1 MLTQRKKIVFGTFI
15 VLFVFN
21 ILSWSTVFALSAG
34 KSLMVDFFDVGQ
46 GDAIFIETPQR
57 YQILIDGGPD
67 NVVLEKLGERMLF
80 WDRTIDLVI
89 LTHPEY
95 DHMAGLIEVLK
106 TYEVKNILWT
116 GIVRDTAEYGE
127 WKRLIGEEDARLI
140 IAQKSLRIHLD
151 NSYIDVLAPFENLEG
166 QEMKD
171 SNNTSIVTRLVFG
184 EKSFL
189 FAGDIEKSMEKKL
202 IESGAEID
210 SDVLKVAHHG
220 SKTSSIPEFVEK
232 VSPEVAVISVGKEN
246 KYGHPHE
253 ETLDTLG
260 KYGIDILRTDLNGD
274 IKIIS
279 SKAAMKILSSSLPAL
294 P

>member
-1 MLTQRKKIVFGTFI
+1 
-15 VLFVFN
+15 
-21 ILSWSTVFALSAG
+21 
-34 KSLMVDFFDVGQ
+34 MVDFFDVGQ

>member
-1 MLTQRKKIVFGTFI
+1 
-15 VLFVFN
+15 
-21 ILSWSTVFALSAG
+21 
-34 KSLMVDFFDVGQ
+34 
-46 GDAIFIETPQR
+46 
-57 YQILIDGGPD
+57 
-67 NVVLEKLGERMLF
+67 
-80 WDRTIDLVI
+80 
-89 LTHPEY
+89 
-95 DHMAGLIEVLK
+95 
-106 TYEVKNILWT
+106 
-116 GIVRDTAEYGE
+116 
-127 WKRLIGEEDARLI
+127 
-140 IAQKSLRIHLD
+140 
-151 NSYIDVLAPFENLEG
+151 
-166 QEMKD
+166 MKD